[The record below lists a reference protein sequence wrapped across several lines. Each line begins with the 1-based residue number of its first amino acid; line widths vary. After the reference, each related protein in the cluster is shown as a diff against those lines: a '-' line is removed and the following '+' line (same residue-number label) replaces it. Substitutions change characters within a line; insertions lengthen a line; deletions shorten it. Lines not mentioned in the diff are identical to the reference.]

1 MKKLEKMKQNWSEA
15 LGEALGEAL
24 SEALSEAPQRKNEA
38 HEELIHLNTINS
50 SLIVNKGIDKHNITA
65 YES

>member
-24 SEALSEAPQRKNEA
+24 SEAPQRKNEA
-38 HEELIHLNTINS
+38 HEELIHLKTINS

>member
-15 LGEALGEAL
+15 LGEALG
-24 SEALSEAPQRKNEA
+24 EALSEAPQRKNEA